1 MNGLDE
7 ALVDLKQGKVIA
19 YPSEGVWGLGC
30 DPVNEEA
37 VYRLLKLKN
46 RPVSKGLILVGS
58 KLEQMKPYINI
69 NKYKAKLITKWPG
82 PHTWIVPTRTT
93 PLWIRGNYDSVA
105 VRVSNHPIIIEIC
118 NKFGGV
124 MVSTSANMKG
134 KKPVTTQQEV
144 EELFEGLSIVEGCL
158 GTLNS
163 PTPIQD
169 IQTDKW
175 IRE

>member
-46 RPVSKGLILVGS
+46 RSVSKGLILVGS

-69 NKYKAKLITKWPG
+69 NKYKAKLMTKWPG

-93 PLWIRGNYDSVA
+93 PVWIRGNYDSVA
-105 VRVSNHPIIIEIC
+105 LRVSNHPIITEIC
-118 NKFGGV
+118 NKFEGA

-134 KKPVTTQQEV
+134 EKPVTTKQEV
-144 EELFEGLSIVEGCL
+144 KELFGTLNIVEGSL
-158 GTLNS
+158 GTLNNS
-163 PTPIQD
+163 TPIQD
-169 IQTDKW
+169 VETDEW

>member
-37 VYRLLKLKN
+37 VYKLLKLKN

-58 KLEQMKPYINI
+58 KLEQMKPYVNI

>member
-58 KLEQMKPYINI
+58 KLEQMKPYVNI

-144 EELFEGLSIVEGCL
+144 EELFEGLSIVEGSL

>member
-1 MNGLDE
+1 
-7 ALVDLKQGKVIA
+7 
-19 YPSEGVWGLGC
+19 
-30 DPVNEEA
+30 
-37 VYRLLKLKN
+37 
-46 RPVSKGLILVGS
+46 
-58 KLEQMKPYINI
+58 
-69 NKYKAKLITKWPG
+69 
-82 PHTWIVPTRTT
+82 
-93 PLWIRGNYDSVA
+93 
-105 VRVSNHPIIIEIC
+105 
-118 NKFGGV
+118 

-144 EELFEGLSIVEGCL
+144 EELFEGLSIVEGSL

>member
-7 ALVDLKQGKVIA
+7 ALVDLKQGKIIV

-82 PHTWIVPTRTT
+82 PHTWIVPSRTT
-93 PLWIRGNYDSVA
+93 PFWIRGNYDSVA
-105 VRVSNHPIIIEIC
+105 VRVSNHPIIREIC
-118 NKFGGV
+118 NKFEGV

-134 KKPVTTQQEV
+134 KTPVTTQQEV
-144 EELFEGLSIVEGCL
+144 EELFEGLSIVEGSL

-163 PTPIQD
+163 STPIQD

>member
-58 KLEQMKPYINI
+58 KLEQMKPYVNI

-93 PLWIRGNYDSVA
+93 PSWIRGNYDSVA
-105 VRVSNHPIIIEIC
+105 LRVSNHPIIIEIC

-144 EELFEGLSIVEGCL
+144 EELFEGLSIVEGSL

>member
-58 KLEQMKPYINI
+58 KLEQMKPYVNI

>member
-7 ALVDLKQGKVIA
+7 ALVDLKLGKVIA

-58 KLEQMKPYINI
+58 KLEQMRPYVNI
-69 NKYKAKLITKWPG
+69 NKYKTKLITKWPG

-93 PLWIRGNYDSVA
+93 PFWIRGNYESVA
-105 VRVSNHPIIIEIC
+105 GRVSNHPIIIEIC